1 MNNKDTT
8 MSEQSDTPRTD
19 DQSVRYYDDATGTR
33 IEYVA
38 ARFARQLE
46 RELTAAR
53 AEIDSLEEQRDE
65 WRKMLLSTRAEL
77 KITIEHRDRLEREL
91 ATALRDRDNALSDWT
106 QADTDSIRALH
117 ERNEAIEQR
126 DRLAEAISWALEI
139 NQVTG
144 GSRVALTEALQ
155 SLTTNAKS
163 AGTDAS
169 EKTL

>member
-1 MNNKDTT
+1 MN
-8 MSEQSDTPRTD
+8 QSDTPRTD

-53 AEIDSLEEQRDE
+53 QEIKDLHKAYGFELRDPNGTIWEYAAKITAKLTAARAEIDKWEQIACD
-65 WRKMLLSTRAEL
+65 KLSEVIGQIEKTRL
-77 KITIEHRDRLEREL
+77 VT
-91 ATALRDRDNALSDWT
+91 
-106 QADTDSIRALH
+106 
-117 ERNEAIEQR
+117 EQR
-126 DRLAEAISWALEI
+126 DRLAEAISWALET

-163 AGTDAS
+163 PSVGTT
-169 EKTL
+169 ETKL